1 MFNCV
6 VNFSAEEV
14 INSTKLQI
22 CVLRSF
28 ITLMLFQ
35 NEIEDFKRN
44 FIYPTIFTTEK
55 DDRSYPWVLLLRYTG
70 KLPDHMLQLF
80 IMPLIMFVFINVFSL
95 YN

>member
-1 MFNCV
+1 MMLLIILHHFHMFNCV

-55 DDRSYPWVLLLRYTG
+55 DDRSYP
-70 KLPDHMLQLF
+70 
-80 IMPLIMFVFINVFSL
+80 
-95 YN
+95 